1 MKHTIAIS
9 LLMIGMFLAAQLI
22 GLLVVNSFDEHFG
35 KRALQEKKEQPDF
48 SIVKEISPPP
58 VELKGPVDIAVVI
71 TNIIFALIIATLVFF
86 FLTKLRFGL
95 LIKLWFVV
103 VVFLCLL
110 ISFTLIFYYFFPS
123 FIRILGKNIAL
134 AEAIA
139 LPLALLLTYYKIF
152 KRDILLHNFSEL
164 FIYGGIASVFVS
176 FLNVYAALFL
186 LFAISVY
193 DIYAVWHS
201 KFMVKMA
208 KFQINKLKIFTGFF
222 VPYMNKETLA
232 KLKEMKKTKGKNMKK
247 VSVSLAIL
255 GGGDVAFPLIFA
267 GTVLLAYGFVNA
279 LIVVLSTALALLFL
293 LAFSEKGKF
302 YPAMPFLTAGCI
314 LGLLLTLI

>member
-1 MKHTIAIS
+1 
-9 LLMIGMFLAAQLI
+9 MIGMFLAAQLI

-86 FLTKLRFGL
+86 FLTKLKFGL

-123 FIRILGKNIAL
+123 FIRVFEKNIAL

-152 KRDILLHNFSEL
+152 KRDILLHNLSEL

-186 LFAISVY
+186 LLAISVY

-314 LGLLLTLI
+314 LGLLSTLI